1 MPRPLVQSPPSFFL
15 LLEQYYPALF
25 TKEVCKDFLQ
35 TVHILKKSN
44 MPRYSLE
51 CLQSYKL
58 TDVFKVRKDEE
69 KWTRINYDIF
79 YAS

>member
-1 MPRPLVQSPPSFFL
+1 MPRSLVQPLLSFFL
-15 LLEQYYPALF
+15 LLEEYYPALF

-35 TVHILKKSN
+35 TVHILQKSN

-58 TDVFKVRKDEE
+58 TDVFKVCKDEE
-69 KWTRINYDIF
+69 KWARINYDIF
-79 YAS
+79 CAS